1 MVRVSY
7 LRSYLPAEG
16 LPTYAPVTR
25 PAGESWRGDRLF
37 LWSEQDTDD
46 AFSATWQGREYA
58 CPRHF
63 RLRKLE
69 GLLAFNNAF
78 PEAGLIPQKYVVD
91 AGAQLENLRNSD
103 PLMRSYILT
112 SPWHVPIRWF
122 AAFLHEERELIE
134 GASGVSIRYR
144 TSMPE
149 AQQRVER
156 AISIV
161 SDVGFDPGV
170 VGQLRSLASWLD
182 EFPSNA
188 MLELD
193 YGSVTELFSEGD
205 LILDE
210 SAADV
215 AASLLA
221 LEQGDL
227 ERAADFYQII
237 MRRWGR
243 AQSLAFSN

>member
-1 MVRVSY
+1 MVRASY
-7 LRSYLPAEG
+7 LRSYLPAAA
-16 LPTYAPVTR
+16 LPPYAVAAEP
-25 PAGESWRGDRLF
+25 PAESWHGDPLF
-37 LWSEQDTDD
+37 LWREHDADD
-46 AFSATWQGREYA
+46 AYSASWNGEDYT

-78 PEAGLIPQKYVVD
+78 PEAGLIPQSHVAD
-91 AGAQLENLRNSD
+91 AGAQLERLRDSD

-122 AAFLHEERELIE
+122 AAFLHEERALLDV
-134 GASGVSIRYR
+134 GGGVSIRYR
-144 TSMPE
+144 TAMID
-149 AQQRVER
+149 AQSRVER
-156 AISIV
+156 ALGIV
-161 SDVGFDPGV
+161 SDAGFDPGV
-170 VGQLRSLASWLD
+170 VGQLRSLASWLED
-182 EFPSNA
+182 FPPDA

-193 YGSVTELFSEGD
+193 YGSVANLFSEGD
-205 LILDE
+205 LVLDE

-215 AASLLA
+215 AAALLA

-227 ERAADFYQII
+227 ERAADFYQIL

>member
-7 LRSYLPAEG
+7 LRSYLPAAA
-16 LPTYAPVTR
+16 LPPYAVAAQ
-25 PAGESWRGDRLF
+25 PAAESWRGDPLF
-37 LWSEQDTDD
+37 LWREHEADD
-46 AFSATWQGREYA
+46 AYSASWEGDEYT

-78 PEAGLIPQKYVVD
+78 PEAGLIPQSQVTD
-91 AGAQLENLRNSD
+91 AGVKLEQLRDSD

-122 AAFLHEERELIE
+122 AAFLHEERELFE
-134 GASGVSIRYR
+134 RGSGVSIRYR
-144 TSMPE
+144 TSMIE
-149 AQQRVER
+149 AQRRVER
-156 AISIV
+156 AVGIV
-161 SDVGFDPGV
+161 SDAGFDPGV
-170 VGQLRSLASWLD
+170 VGQLRSLASWLED
-182 EFPSNA
+182 FSADA

-193 YGSVTELFSEGD
+193 YGSVADLFSEGD
-205 LILDE
+205 LVLDE

-227 ERAADFYQII
+227 ERAADFYQIL
-237 MRRWGR
+237 MRRWSR

>member
-7 LRSYLPAEG
+7 LRSYLPAAG
-16 LPTYAPVTR
+16 LRSYPPAAP
-25 PAGESWRGDRLF
+25 PAVESWRGDRVF
-37 LWSEQDTDD
+37 LWSEHEADD
-46 AFSATWQGREYA
+46 AFSTIWEGREYV

-78 PEAGLIPQKYVVD
+78 PDAALIPEKSVAD
-91 AGAQLENLRNSD
+91 AGAQLESLRDSD
-103 PLMRSYILT
+103 PSMRSYILT

-122 AAFLHEERELIE
+122 AAFLHEEREVIE
-134 GASGVSIRYR
+134 RGGGVSIRYR
-144 TSMPE
+144 TAMSE
-149 AQQRVER
+149 AQARVER

-161 SDVGFDPGV
+161 SDAGFDPGV
-170 VGQLRSLASWLD
+170 VGQLRSLASWLED
-182 EFPSNA
+182 FPPNA

-193 YGSVTELFSEGD
+193 YGSVVHLFSEGD

-221 LEQGDL
+221 LEHGDL

-243 AQSLAFSN
+243 AQALAFSN